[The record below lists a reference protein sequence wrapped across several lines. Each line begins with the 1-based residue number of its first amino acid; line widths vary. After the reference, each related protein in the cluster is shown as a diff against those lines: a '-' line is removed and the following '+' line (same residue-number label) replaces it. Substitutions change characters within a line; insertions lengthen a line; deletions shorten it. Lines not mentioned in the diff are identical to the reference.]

1 MSACGPVGPGR
12 RRLRRLMGRG
22 TRHARPIVLVHGG
35 AGARKMTDE
44 QALCL
49 THSLVLGYALLARG
63 DSALA
68 AVEAAIQLLE
78 GSGLFNAGLGA
89 RTQLDGVRRMD
100 ASIMEGR
107 RLRAGAVAGIEGIR
121 HPITAARLVLEKSGH
136 VLLAGEP
143 ATRFARHFGLAPQA
157 RRVAD
162 RSDRPRPARGVTR
175 TRQLFRALQAPR
187 GAVRRLRACGTV
199 GAVALDAR
207 STIAAGAS
215 TGGIGLML
223 PGRVGDS
230 PLIGAGVYADNE
242 SGGISMTG
250 MGESVIRLGAAKA
263 MAERLAAGRSPDV
276 VARTV
281 LRALVARTGGRA
293 GALVLGRDGRF
304 AIRHVTT
311 RMAAGYWDGEGEPV
325 VRDKFL

>member
-1 MSACGPVGPGR
+1 MT
-12 RRLRRLMGRG
+12 
-22 TRHARPIVLVHGG
+22 TR
-35 AGARKMTDE
+35 

-49 THSLVLGYALLARG
+49 ADALLIGYALLARG
-63 DSALA
+63 GPAIA

-107 RLRAGAVAGIEGIR
+107 RLQAGAVAGVEGIR
-121 HPITAARLVLEKSGH
+121 HPIAAARLVLERTDH
-136 VLLAGEP
+136 VLLAGEH
-143 ATRFARHFGLAPQA
+143 ATRFARHCGLALQP
-157 RRVAD
+157 RRAAGRFE
-162 RSDRPRPARGVTR
+162 RSPATRDVTR
-175 TRQLFRALQAPR
+175 TQRLFRALQSAQ
-187 GAVRRLRACGTV
+187 GVARRLRAFGTV
-199 GAVALDAR
+199 GAVARDVRA
-207 STIAAGAS
+207 TVAAGAS
-215 TGGIGLML
+215 TGGMGIML

-250 MGESVIRLGAAKA
+250 MGESVIRLGVAKA
-263 MAERLAAGRSPDV
+263 MAERLAAGSRPDV
-276 VARTV
+276 AARSV

-304 AIRHVTT
+304 AIRHVTP
-311 RMAAGYWDGEGEPV
+311 RMAAGYWDGKGNPV
-325 VRDKFL
+325 VKDKFL